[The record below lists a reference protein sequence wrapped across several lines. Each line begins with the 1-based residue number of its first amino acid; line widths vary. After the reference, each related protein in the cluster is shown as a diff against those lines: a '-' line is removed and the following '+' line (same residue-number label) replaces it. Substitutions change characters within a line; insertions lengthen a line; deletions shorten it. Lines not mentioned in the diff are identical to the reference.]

1 MALFTV
7 THLFTLTKLMLYSRD
22 MMLET
27 SKWDQAS

>member
-7 THLFTLTKLMLYSRD
+7 THLFTLTKLMLYS

-27 SKWDQAS
+27 PKWDQAS